1 MITDNANRQNTC
13 DISCM
18 KIYTVLFALIFT
30 FMSCKME
37 KGPGLSLITKTELLN
52 FPSASSIEFHNGKLY
67 VIGDDA
73 RNLAI
78 LDKNYKL
85 VDTIELFPGEGL
97 RIPKKIKADLEASTI
112 VCHQVQLQPTSF
124 F

>member
-1 MITDNANRQNTC
+1 MNSRIIII
-13 DISCM
+13 IS
-18 KIYTVLFALIFT
+18 IFLIPIA
-30 FMSCKME
+30 CKME

-52 FPSASSIEFHNGKLY
+52 FPSASSIEFHNDRLY
-67 VIGDDA
+67 VLGDDA

-85 VDTIELFPGEGL
+85 LDTITLFPGDGL

-112 VCHQVQLQPTSF
+112 IQHNNK
-124 F
+124 